1 MAMGQPFATTPTVG
15 LEPRAAGG
23 TLLEAEWP
31 RMRAA
36 LVARL
41 GRAHAALF
49 ADPARADDRIAWSTP
64 LDGVPIPADRL
75 DPAQRAHATARA
87 AAMLADIR
95 AAAERMAP
103 ESATAREVARL
114 LLTLAEADSAGKLWV
129 AGTQP
134 ILVLWTHEGVAAP
147 AWVGPPSMASALST
161 APGAAAVPDMFAT
174 PAARAVGGRAL
185 PFAAIA
191 VACLVL
197 VAAALFAR
205 MAVAQA
211 GNAGLIVQKNALE
224 EQLNQLLA
232 GEPAACAKPT
242 H

>member
-1 MAMGQPFATTPTVG
+1 MAQPFATTPTAGLKPRVVG
-15 LEPRAAGG
+15 GVP
-23 TLLEAEWP
+23 LEAAWP

-36 LVARL
+36 LAARL

-49 ADPARADDRIAWSTP
+49 ADPTRAGDRIAWSTP
-64 LDGVPIPADRL
+64 LDGMPIPADRL
-75 DPAQRAHATARA
+75 DPAQRARVVSRA

-114 LLTLAEADSAGKLWV
+114 LLTLAETAPAANLWV

-134 ILVLWTHEGVAAP
+134 ILVLWTHEGTAAP
-147 AWVGPPSMASALST
+147 AWVAPPSMAPAVST
-161 APGAAAVPDMFAT
+161 APRVAAVPAVSAVT
-174 PAARAVGGRAL
+174 AARAGGGRAL
-185 PFAAIA
+185 PLAAIA
-191 VACLVL
+191 AACLAL
-197 VAAALFAR
+197 VAAAFFAR

-211 GNAGLIVQKNALE
+211 GNASLIAQKATLE

-232 GEPAACAKPT
+232 GEPAPCAKPT